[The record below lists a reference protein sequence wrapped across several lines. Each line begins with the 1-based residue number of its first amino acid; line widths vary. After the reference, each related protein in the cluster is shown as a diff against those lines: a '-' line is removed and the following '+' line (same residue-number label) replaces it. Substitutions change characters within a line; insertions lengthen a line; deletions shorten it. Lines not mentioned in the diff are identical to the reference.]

1 MRMTTR
7 KRVVIFQS
15 DRSKIDGKGQACRA
29 RIVCVPNPAN
39 ETVRGTHE
47 MRALQNW
54 RQNLEKAVDNSV
66 ICAKIICDIATR
78 YEKEAAQDTMSEE
91 GTVRAFGG
99 IRCGPLSCGLRD
111 QDGRSRYRAAKI
123 QGISL

>member
-1 MRMTTR
+1 M
-7 KRVVIFQS
+7 
-15 DRSKIDGKGQACRA
+15 
-29 RIVCVPNPAN
+29 
-39 ETVRGTHE
+39 
-47 MRALQNW
+47 
-54 RQNLEKAVDNSV
+54 

-111 QDGRSRYRAAKI
+111 QDGSSRYRATKML
-123 QGISL
+123 SLQRSRVVPRESAPVPEGRLFLMDN

>member
-1 MRMTTR
+1 MRLGR
-7 KRVVIFQS
+7 PELLYEWGS
-15 DRSKIDGKGQACRA
+15 DRRRSAWA
-29 RIVCVPNPAN
+29 VP
-39 ETVRGTHE
+39 H
-47 MRALQNW
+47 ALQNW
-54 RQNLEKAVDNSV
+54 EQNLEKAVDNSV

-111 QDGRSRYRAAKI
+111 QDGSSRYRATKML
-123 QGISL
+123 SLQRSRVVPRESAPVREVALFYFVYF

>member
-1 MRMTTR
+1 MNLISKLR
-7 KRVVIFQS
+7 KLLTIHLFMLEYS
-15 DRSKIDGKGQACRA
+15 GK
-29 RIVCVPNPAN
+29 
-39 ETVRGTHE
+39 
-47 MRALQNW
+47 
-54 RQNLEKAVDNSV
+54 K
-66 ICAKIICDIATR
+66 ATR

-111 QDGRSRYRAAKI
+111 QDGCSRYRAAKI

>member
-1 MRMTTR
+1 MR
-7 KRVVIFQS
+7 
-15 DRSKIDGKGQACRA
+15 APA
-29 RIVCVPNPAN
+29 VPCDAYPQKLPDSW
-39 ETVRGTHE
+39 GTHE

-111 QDGRSRYRAAKI
+111 QDGCSRYRASKI